1 MGNQHRRRTILVADD
16 EPEILDLV
24 RMLLEWEDY
33 TVVETTDGEQC
44 LEQARAIKPDLILS
58 DVRMPN
64 MTGLEVLEHLQA
76 DPDLSSIPVIMLSVV
91 TTLPQVRTALQNG
104 AIAYLPKPF
113 EMREMARLVKRVL
126 TRDAGGREVI
136 RQQALRNL
144 GVEL

>member
-1 MGNQHRRRTILVADD
+1 MANSHRRRTVLIADD
-16 EPEILDLV
+16 EPEILDLM
-24 RMLLEWEDY
+24 RIMLEWEDH
-33 TVVETTDGEQC
+33 TVVQTTDGEQC

-76 DPDLSSIPVIMLSVV
+76 DPDLASIPVIMLSVV

-113 EMREMARLVKRVL
+113 EMREMARLVNRVL

-136 RQQALRNL
+136 RQQALKNL

>member
-1 MGNQHRRRTILVADD
+1 MANSHRRRTVLIADD
-16 EPEILDLV
+16 EPEILDLM
-24 RMLLEWEDY
+24 RMMLEWEDH
-33 TVVETTDGEQC
+33 TVVQTTDGEQC

-64 MTGLEVLEHLQA
+64 MTGLEVLEQLQA
-76 DPDLSSIPVIMLSVV
+76 DPDLAGIPVIMLSVV

-113 EMREMARLVKRVL
+113 EMREMARLVNGVL

-144 GVEL
+144 GVES

>member
-1 MGNQHRRRTILVADD
+1 MANSHRRRTVLIADD
-16 EPEILDLV
+16 EPEILDLM
-24 RMLLEWEDY
+24 RMMLEWEDH
-33 TVVETTDGEQC
+33 TVVQTTDGEQC

-76 DPDLSSIPVIMLSVV
+76 DPDLASIPVIMLSVV

-113 EMREMARLVKRVL
+113 EMREMARLVNRVL

-144 GVEL
+144 GVES